1 MTRSPEIPRVRAV
14 VLALG
19 LGAATGGVVAP
30 ACGDPLDGSD
40 CGPTRALVVRVIDGD
55 TVELE
60 GGERLRYLMVDTP
73 EISGGSPECYGPE
86 AAEFNRQLVEAKEV
100 TIRYDVECTDRYDRL
115 LGYVE
120 IDGRSVNRLLVE
132 RGLACVLRIPPNG
145 EEVADEFASLEAA
158 ARARMVGMWGSCED
172 VPCD

>member
-1 MTRSPEIPRVRAV
+1 V
-14 VLALG
+14 
-19 LGAATGGVVAP
+19 
-30 ACGDPLDGSD
+30 
-40 CGPTRALVVRVIDGD
+40 
-55 TVELE
+55 
-60 GGERLRYLMVDTP
+60 
-73 EISGGSPECYGPE
+73 
-86 AAEFNRQLVEAKEV
+86 Q
-100 TIRYDVECTDRYDRL
+100 DRYDRL